1 LKLTKNPKLT
11 PVLKF
16 RPVFLGL
23 LLALKVTLWPLVLLA
38 GLVLLFALT
47 DVPFAVSDTDIT
59 SGAWGLIIKVVL
71 LALGGATTIGGV
83 SVQIAPLLITGFMY
97 VLTYRFYRKHLALVN
112 WLSVL
117 SSAVFL
123 SLLVMLMQLID
134 RNFNWKIS
142 FNPSLIVPLIMSLVI
157 SVLPWLWT
165 QVQNP
170 DSQIRQ
176 FSEGIIQKF
185 AEVSSFLRLVRALKR
200 FLLTGFLILFVI
212 GLGLS
217 TIQLVLNW
225 TNVAQSFT
233 QLAHNWWS
241 MIGLIGLNILF
252 LPNLPFLNLNQF
264 VNLFGVLNM
273 CPISN
278 WCAPVSQ
285 TDGPI
290 SLGFMNLIFPTAI
303 TWVQVLLILSL
314 FGAGII
320 FNIVV
325 SGISSG
331 DRTSGKNIL
340 KLYLT
345 LLVFLTVAL
354 PSLILLRQLA
364 GVRIGNY
371 WATGTWG
378 FVTLIGFSLIF
389 GVLVKSLFDYARI
402 QFQQSRSKP
411 PKSLPENPKL
421 RSSKSIDDDYGK
433 DDYGGT

>member
-1 LKLTKNPKLT
+1 
-11 PVLKF
+11 
-16 RPVFLGL
+16 
-23 LLALKVTLWPLVLLA
+23 
-38 GLVLLFALT
+38 
-47 DVPFAVSDTDIT
+47 
-59 SGAWGLIIKVVL
+59 
-71 LALGGATTIGGV
+71 
-83 SVQIAPLLITGFMY
+83 
-97 VLTYRFYRKHLALVN
+97 
-112 WLSVL
+112 
-117 SSAVFL
+117 
-123 SLLVMLMQLID
+123 
-134 RNFNWKIS
+134 
-142 FNPSLIVPLIMSLVI
+142 
-157 SVLPWLWT
+157 
-165 QVQNP
+165 
-170 DSQIRQ
+170 
-176 FSEGIIQKF
+176 
-185 AEVSSFLRLVRALKR
+185 VSSFLSLVRALKR
-200 FLLTGFLILFVI
+200 FLLTGFLVLFVL

-241 MIGLIGLNILF
+241 MIGLIGLNVLF

-264 VNLFGVLNM
+264 INLFGVLNM

-303 TWVQVLLILSL
+303 TWVQVILILSL
-314 FGAGII
+314 IGGGII
-320 FNIVV
+320 FNIVF
-325 SGISSG
+325 SRFSSG
-331 DRTSGKNIL
+331 DRTSGKSIL

-345 LLVFLTVAL
+345 LLVFLTVAF

-378 FVTLIGFSLIF
+378 FVTLIGFSLIL

-421 RSSKSIDDDYGK
+421 PELNSINQK
-433 DDYGGT
+433 TN